1 MRKNFKRWV
10 ALLLAVIMTAS
21 TCLYSQDGFLRAT
34 DGTEQTTEDMEAAAI
49 ANALAE
55 TDGAA
60 SGPVETTQ
68 ELQIPAQPAAEEPAA
83 EEPTAPPAE
92 ETLPPTEGPAEEAPV
107 EVPETVYNVA
117 FYRQP
122 AEGGTVR
129 VWTDGSAKQDVT
141 LADGNYT
148 AGTVL
153 FFEVEAAGNYFVDHV
168 SEAGGYKPDF
178 GQWECFYI

>member
-10 ALLLAVIMTAS
+10 ALLLAVVMTAS

-49 ANALAE
+49 ANALAG

-68 ELQIPAQPAAEEPAA
+68 ELQIPAQPAAEEPTQ
-83 EEPTAPPAE
+83 EEPAAS
-92 ETLPPTEGPAEEAPV
+92 PTEDTMPPVQEPAEEAPA
-107 EVPETVYNVA
+107 EEPVPVYHVA

-141 LADGNYT
+141 LTDGNYT

-153 FFEVEAAGNYFVDHV
+153 LFEVEAAGNYFVDRV
-168 SEAGGYKPDF
+168 SEVGGV
-178 GQWECFYI
+178 